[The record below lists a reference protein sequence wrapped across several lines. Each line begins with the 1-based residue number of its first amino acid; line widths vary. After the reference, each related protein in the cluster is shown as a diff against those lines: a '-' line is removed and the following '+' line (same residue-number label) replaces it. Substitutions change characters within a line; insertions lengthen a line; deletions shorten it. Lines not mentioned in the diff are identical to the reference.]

1 VHTLTFVDFYIT
13 YGHANMRT
21 LLLELQDDELI
32 DDELLDDELDC
43 PPGRPTSTITQEGL
57 FEIEMV
63 AVAAAVA
70 VT

>member
-1 VHTLTFVDFYIT
+1 
-13 YGHANMRT
+13 MRT
-21 LLLELQDDELI
+21 LLLELQDDELV

-43 PPGRPTSTITQEGL
+43 PPGCTTSTITQEGL

>member
-1 VHTLTFVDFYIT
+1 
-13 YGHANMRT
+13 MRT
-21 LLLELQDDELI
+21 LLLELQDDELV

-43 PPGRPTSTITQEGL
+43 PPGCPTSTITQEGL